1 MSKQKKSASPSRVS
15 ADLPAP
21 HMVRFKGV
29 PIELGDKTFIFP
41 PLNLGALEQL
51 QERLQNFSAD
61 TSPESISVVIDAAL
75 ASLVRNYPEIT
86 RAEIVEII
94 DLGNMLEIFQAVM
107 DISGLR
113 RKALENLDKEN
124 QPAPEVAADADPST
138 GENSTPI

>member
-1 MSKQKKSASPSRVS
+1 MSKQKTAASAT
-15 ADLPAP
+15 PAP
-21 HMVRFKGV
+21 ADMPTPHRVRFKGI
-29 PIELGDKTFIFP
+29 PIALGDKTFVFP

-86 RAEIVEII
+86 RAEVVELI

-113 RKALENLDKEN
+113 RKALEEQEKEN
-124 QPAPEVAADADPST
+124 PSAPEVAADVDPLT
-138 GENSTPI
+138 GENSTPT